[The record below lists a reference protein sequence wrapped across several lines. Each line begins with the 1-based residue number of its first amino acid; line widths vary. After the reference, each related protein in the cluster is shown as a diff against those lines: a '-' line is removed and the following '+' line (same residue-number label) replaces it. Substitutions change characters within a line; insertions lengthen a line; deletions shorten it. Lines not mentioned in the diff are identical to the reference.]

1 MDRLR
6 EMALFVAVADAGS
19 FTQAAVLEG
28 VSPPSVTRAIASL
41 EDRLGTQLFTRTT
54 RKLSLTEPGALF
66 LESSRRLLADITSA
80 EKEAAGETTT
90 PQGHLRVTGS
100 VTFGRV
106 LLSSV
111 LSAFLDNHTKVTASL
126 MLFDRVVD
134 LVEEGI
140 DVGVRIGELPSSS
153 LMARRV
159 GEVRRVLVASPDYLD
174 RSPGAHTPD
183 DLQNHTLI
191 GFTGL
196 AQGGEWR
203 FADGTRPLRPLAISP
218 RLEVNDASAAL
229 TMAEAGDGITIAL
242 SYMVATDISA
252 GTLVPVLDAHMPAPV
267 PVHLVYPQSRLVAP
281 KVRAFVDFAAPRL
294 QQTLTALEIPRQG
307 GAG

>member
-6 EMALFVAVADAGS
+6 EMALFVAAADAGS
-19 FTQAAVLEG
+19 FAQAAVRAG

-41 EDRLGTQLFTRTT
+41 EHRLGALLFTRTT

-66 LESSRRLLADITSA
+66 LESSRRLLADIDSA
-80 EKEAAGETTT
+80 EKEASGETTT
-90 PQGHLRVTGS
+90 PRGHLRVTGS
-100 VTFGRV
+100 VTFGRS

-111 LSAFLDNHTKVTASL
+111 LSAFLDQHKEVTASL

-140 DVGVRIGELPSSS
+140 DVGVRIGDLPSSS

-159 GEVRRVLVASPDYLD
+159 GEVRRMLVASPDYMTCQPHP
-174 RSPGAHTPD
+174 SEPM
-183 DLQNHTLI
+183 DLQYHAII

-196 AQGGEWR
+196 AQGNEWQ
-203 FADGTRPLRPLAISP
+203 FGDGTRPVAISP

-229 TMAEAGDGITIAL
+229 AMAKAGNGITLAL
-242 SYMVATDISA
+242 SYMVADDITA
-252 GTLVPVLDAHMPAPV
+252 GALTHVLDAYMPSPV
-267 PVHLVYPQSRLVAP
+267 PVHLVYPQSRLIAP

-294 QQTLTALEIPRQG
+294 KQSLETLAIARG
-307 GAG
+307 GD